1 MTGQRTHGGTA
12 GRGCWAREEERK
24 KEAPWL
30 EKGHGLP
37 PTHPPPDGPHAFM
50 TILQT
55 SIPESGF
62 GKYLRSVSCVP
73 GALLSSLLQH
83 YDTKAQK
90 EAVTCPVH
98 RAKKKKTG
106 KAGTASLGL
115 LLLPQGLCAYH
126 LSAWNTLPGSLMP
139 LVLSLGNT
147 FHGKLPDPIAAC
159 VSLSQPCD
167 HPHHGPPPQGAV
179 SPSGWGC
186 IPSPQHRL
194 ADSRIYVKC

>member
-1 MTGQRTHGGTA
+1 MFRNRRLLLTGQRTHGGTA

-62 GKYLRSVSCVP
+62 SKYLRSVSCVP

-98 RAKKKKTG
+98 RAKKKNWQSWDCKPG
-106 KAGTASLGL
+106 ALAAASG
-115 LLLPQGLCAYH
+115 PLC
-126 LSAWNTLPGSLMP
+126 LSSLC
-139 LVLSLGNT
+139 LE
-147 FHGKLPDPIAAC
+147 
-159 VSLSQPCD
+159 
-167 HPHHGPPPQGAV
+167 HPPWVAHAF
-179 SPSGWGC
+179 
-186 IPSPQHRL
+186 SPQLR
-194 ADSRIYVKC
+194 